1 MTTFSAFS
9 YTSVARACLTITPQ
23 TVKLVKVRHLG
34 TRMGAFV
41 VIIQK
46 ERERRQFLFFR
57 FCYFISRLSQRQSSV
72 VDLTIDEIL
81 TELGNESEVHSG
93 SVLLLL
99 PIDKQEFFPS
109 HSNVPFK
116 PLSLICHK
124 KEQEQR
130 REEICTTKDLSESF
144 KEFMSGKLIS
154 PEDGRLPRSST
165 IDRVT

>member
-1 MTTFSAFS
+1 MP
-9 YTSVARACLTITPQ
+9 YHNTPNGEASQ
-23 TVKLVKVRHLG
+23 GKTPRDENGCFCCYYSERK
-34 TRMGAFV
+34 
-41 VIIQK
+41 
-46 ERERRQFLFFR
+46 RERRQFLFFR

-165 IDRVT
+165 IDHVT